1 MPSAIWPGLT
11 PPEAFWF
18 MASPTDA
25 WLVLSRCVW
34 LPGRR
39 LLQEKWQ
46 PPLLAWRQWTS
57 SGRRFQS
64 CSLCWCLGKDR
75 DQALIGLAKK
85 FIQVFPASLIE
96 KPRWTFLAHPVFR
109 AKTSVFSASSSFLS
123 RLTWKEWEQS
133 LGQWHEQVTC
143 EVLLFSP

>member
-18 MASPTDA
+18 TASPTDA
-25 WLVLSRCVW
+25 WLVLSHCVW

-85 FIQVFPASLIE
+85 FLQVFPASLIE
-96 KPRWTFLAHPVFR
+96 KPQWTFWPTQYLGQ
-109 AKTSVFSASSSFLS
+109 KQVFSASSSFLS
-123 RLTWKEWEQS
+123 WLTWKEAEQS
-133 LGQWHEQVTC
+133 LGQWHEQATC
-143 EVLLFSP
+143 EVPLFSP